1 MSAGALLTRI
11 GALLDAAGIPFMV
24 AGSFASTYYG
34 VPRTT
39 HDIDLVVDPSRAAL
53 DSFLASLGTDDYYA
67 DPDVAREALATR
79 SQFNVIDM
87 ATGWKI
93 DFIIRK
99 DRAFSREEMTRRQS
113 ATVMG
118 ARIFVASVEDTII
131 AKLEWAKLGASER
144 QERDVAGLLEV
155 HRDAIDRA
163 YVERWVRELDLVEQ
177 WQRVTTAVG
186 Y

>member
-1 MSAGALLTRI
+1 MSAGALLRRI
-11 GALLDAAGIPFMV
+11 GERLDAAGIPFMV

-39 HDIDLVVDPSRAAL
+39 HDIDLVIDPSRAAL
-53 DSFLASLGTDDYYA
+53 DAFLETLGTDDYYVDA
-67 DPDVAREALATR
+67 EVARDALAAR

-93 DFIIRK
+93 DFIVRK
-99 DRAFSREEMTRRQS
+99 DRAFSHEELARRRS
-113 ATVMG
+113 AIVMG
-118 ARIFVASVEDTII
+118 AQVFVASVEDTIV

-155 HRDAIDRA
+155 HRDSLDRS
-163 YVERWVRELDLVEQ
+163 YVEQWVRELELEEQ
-177 WQRVTTAVG
+177 WHRVTTAIG